1 MYCSYD
7 LNSKVMKIIL
17 GYEDVRIAVIL
28 YICIGMSI
36 FGGEK
41 LLFWIA
47 KSFGAMI
54 EI

>member
-36 FGGEK
+36 FGQMCVVPERNCC
-41 LLFWIA
+41 
-47 KSFGAMI
+47 FG
-54 EI
+54 